1 MEEITREII
10 NAIDYM
16 ITSSFEIAYYVLV
29 GLGGLCMAST
39 IIGIIVLLRD
49 SKRRNSN
56 E

>member
-16 ITSSFEIAYYVLV
+16 ITSSFEIAYHVLAV
-29 GLGGLCMAST
+29 FGCLCFVST
-39 IIGIIVLLRD
+39 IIVIIVLIRD
-49 SKRRNSN
+49 SKRGNNN